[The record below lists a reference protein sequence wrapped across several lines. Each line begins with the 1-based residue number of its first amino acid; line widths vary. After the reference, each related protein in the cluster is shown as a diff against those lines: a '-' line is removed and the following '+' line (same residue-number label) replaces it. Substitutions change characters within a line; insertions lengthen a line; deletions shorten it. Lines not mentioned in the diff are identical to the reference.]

1 MWGLPIDVE
10 YHLLICELLV
20 GVVEPTADVGEC
32 LLMWVDSMLIWG
44 DCPLMLGGPPGV
56 VEKQPVDVGGPA
68 VYVRGIT
75 Y

>member
-32 LLMWVDSMLIWG
+32 LLMWVDSMLMWW
-44 DCPLMLGGPPGV
+44 DQLFMW
-56 VEKQPVDVGGPA
+56 ENSH
-68 VYVRGIT
+68 
-75 Y
+75 